1 TGEAA
6 VPGDAATTAQRVRET
21 EVASAAADLNGA
33 LARARALLTVG
44 AEGRA
49 AEIHLLTDLQ
59 ASAFPGAAPAP
70 GTDPPPVLVWTPDG
84 DPPPNATITA
94 VEVGGGLPPRAG
106 ERSMISVE
114 IAGTRAEDSLV
125 VRLALDGRMTAADHA
140 PVPGVAQMPLPA
152 RSAGVVPG
160 WVERDPD
167 ALRGDDRRH
176 FVVRVQPPPV
186 IRSTQTLPFVA
197 EALGV
202 LADAGRIRLAG
213 RGGAADDADIV
224 IAPAAVGADA
234 VRSERTV
241 VVLPPTSPLEL
252 PAVNTRLAQAGIPW
266 RYASVDGEGEA
277 RFAPIE
283 DGDELLRALES
294 IRIQQVFRLERTSAA
309 PASNGEGAATA
320 ARDSTLLRLRD
331 GAAWAVRGELPGTM
345 GRYVLL
351 ASPLSLEAST
361 LPSSA

>member
-1 TGEAA
+1 IDLASTLSTGRVMGGRRVLDALRDRALEPLERAGPDDRFWLIRAATPWEAA

-33 LARARALLTVG
+33 LARARALLNAG

-59 ASAFPGAAPAP
+59 ASAFPGDAPAP
-70 GTDPPPVLVWTPDG
+70 GTNPPPVLVWTPDG

-106 ERSMISVE
+106 ERSLIGVE

-125 VRLALDGRMTAADHA
+125 VRLALDGRVTAADHA

-160 WVERDPD
+160 RGQRAPD

-186 IRSTQTLPFVA
+186 IRS
-197 EALGV
+197 
-202 LADAGRIRLAG
+202 
-213 RGGAADDADIV
+213 
-224 IAPAAVGADA
+224 
-234 VRSERTV
+234 
-241 VVLPPTSPLEL
+241 
-252 PAVNTRLAQAGIPW
+252 
-266 RYASVDGEGEA
+266 
-277 RFAPIE
+277 
-283 DGDELLRALES
+283 
-294 IRIQQVFRLERTSAA
+294 
-309 PASNGEGAATA
+309 
-320 ARDSTLLRLRD
+320 
-331 GAAWAVRGELPGTM
+331 
-345 GRYVLL
+345 
-351 ASPLSLEAST
+351 
-361 LPSSA
+361 